1 MEKIQSLLSVE
12 ENVSEDEGM
21 ANLQNYVFQLIGV
34 PNLGEIESRI
44 SKLRQ
49 KVALLPRLAE
59 TLSSRIVT
67 GDRHAVSEN
76 DWDVYLETL
85 LVQDKKREALEAIA
99 KIRGTPMSCG
109 DGDAQSTSDDNHVPQ
124 IDDEHTIENH
134 VGSLLP
140 YTQRKKLERMAG
152 LSRELGMH
160 GEAEGCYREL
170 LLAFPDQW
178 TYWLGLLDACSAL
191 TDEEGWKRCWAFAEE
206 AISTVEGGQKYA
218 LRGPYLVLLE
228 LASVKV
234 QSLDNGNSATDAAMM
249 TALRDEIFKYGNKFG
264 PVASCCFADVR
275 SYLGVLVTTSS
286 PPGTNDPSKDVLHV
300 LQWAKELWTANFQS
314 NDSADVDVSPDEFRE
329 RRKKIRTFIFAVQVI
344 YGIAAELHD
353 STAQLLQTY
362 APSESEMVTE
372 WRTSLSFLPGVAPK
386 DGGQKEVLP
395 GDEIVLLTSQYLQF
409 HANEAKLTPV
419 QQQQSS
425 YDSTSK
431 GTITPRLLC
440 AAGLLEE
447 AMDHSP
453 YNPHLKIASIGIYSQ
468 LHAAHR
474 ALTIYQ
480 DLGVKQIQ
488 LDSCSYLIL
497 PTLIR
502 GGLYTSAIKLSTSI
516 LRLHGSTSKE
526 VKDYATRALRNG
538 LLFKAK
544 EMATFQKE
552 RMRPSLQL
560 LQSKGLVMDAAPLM
574 ILSDLGGDI
583 MAARQQQQKGGGRSI
598 LPVRLG
604 AEKGYCGN
612 VDEDATRAEKIAIDA
627 EGHFNAPSIL
637 HAVAQLSPAS
647 LDDFVSS
654 DNRDMTVN
662 SFEILHHN
670 SHSTQGDTIIKSLR
684 RGQMHGLLTRAIM
697 VADVAIA
704 PKKGK
709 VPKSTDET
717 VYRCHSLRHSL
728 LRAKEFLQ
736 GVDMDGVD
744 RVLWEACCQ
753 LCEAI
758 IVVIHGSD
766 GGDKSDDTLASRE
779 KAAASII
786 DSTTQLV
793 QSARTSEGCSPS
805 TGARICQLLPDR
817 IVPLFVLL
825 ETVAGLFSRFGW
837 GKRKR
842 NTKAASGALADLALT
857 FRDLLSDML
866 CAMSQYRSF
875 GGGHNTVGVGL
886 ESLIETGAGLGVV
899 EEDSIRRAL
908 KEIISSRELT
918 EERVDPFLAQMRESL
933 NTFEEP

>member
-1 MEKIQSLLSVE
+1 
-12 ENVSEDEGM
+12 
-21 ANLQNYVFQLIGV
+21 
-34 PNLGEIESRI
+34 
-44 SKLRQ
+44 
-49 KVALLPRLAE
+49 
-59 TLSSRIVT
+59 
-67 GDRHAVSEN
+67 
-76 DWDVYLETL
+76 
-85 LVQDKKREALEAIA
+85 LEAIA

-275 SYLGVLVTTSS
+275 SYLGVLVKATSS